1 MTINRDR
8 LRWNGWGLLA
18 VEDHLSQRPEVWR
31 WLEGE
36 LAMPALTATPA
47 VKLERIEL
55 PPSRLSAAAMD
66 ALVAALGSENVV
78 TAKADRAFHARGRS
92 YADLLAMRAG
102 AIEDA
107 PDAIL
112 YPRNAGDIATI
123 LKIAG
128 ESAIAVIP
136 CGGVT
141 SVVGGITPIRAP
153 GQTALVAL
161 DTTRMNRLLAID
173 RVSMTATAE
182 AGIYGP
188 DLERGLQA
196 QGVTLGHYPQSFE
209 YSTLGGWIAARG
221 AGQQSNRYGKAEH
234 WLVSARMVTP
244 VGPWETE
251 EFPASAAGPR
261 LTDLV
266 AGSEGTL
273 GVIADAT
280 FRVRP
285 APAHRDLRAWLFRSF
300 AEGALAVRTLVQSG
314 IDIASMR
321 LSDEEETRFYQAFAR
336 VGEAPSFK
344 RRIETAYL
352 RRHGLDERRCALIL
366 GTEGE
371 RDEAPRAADEARR
384 IIKRLNGLY
393 VGRKPAESWYA
404 GRFHGPYMRD
414 PLMDHGVGVDT
425 LETATRWS
433 NVENLHEK
441 IRAALSG
448 AMQAQAP
455 MAGARGIVMGHIS
468 HSYPDGASLYFTFIF
483 PRRAENELAQWQAI
497 KKAASDAIAANGG
510 TISHHHGAGL
520 DHVPWLVREKGETG
534 MKLLKALK
542 STLDPKGI
550 MNPGKLGV

>member
-8 LRWNGWGLLA
+8 LRWNGWGLIA
-18 VEDHLSQRPEVWR
+18 MEDHVSSRPEVWR
-31 WLEGE
+31 WLESE

-47 VKLERIEL
+47 LKLEQINL
-55 PPSRLSAAAMD
+55 PPPRLSAE
-66 ALVAALGSENVV
+66 ALAALTAIVGSANVV
-78 TAKADRAFHARGRS
+78 TAKEDRAFHARGRS
-92 YADLLAMRAG
+92 YADLLAMRSG

-107 PDAIL
+107 PDAIV
-112 YPRNAGDIATI
+112 YPRNSDDIAAILKWAGD
-123 LKIAG
+123 
-128 ESAIAVIP
+128 SSIAVIP
-136 CGGVT
+136 CGGAT
-141 SVVGGITPIRAP
+141 SVVGGMTPLRAP
-153 GQTALVAL
+153 GQTALIAL
-161 DTTRMNRLLAID
+161 DMTRMSRLIAID
-173 RVSMTATAE
+173 RQSMTATAE

-196 QGVTLGHYPQSFE
+196 QGLTLGHYPQSFE
-209 YSTLGGWIAARG
+209 FSTLGGWIAARG

-234 WLVSARMVTP
+234 WLVSARVITP
-244 VGPWETE
+244 AGAWATE
-251 EFPASAAGPR
+251 GFPASAAGPR

-285 APAHRDLRAWLFRSF
+285 APAHRDLRAYLFRSF
-300 AEGALAVRTLVQSG
+300 AEGAEAVRTLAQSG

-321 LSDEEETRFYQAFAR
+321 LSDEEETRFYQNFGR
-336 VGEAPSFK
+336 IGEAPSFK
-344 RRIETAYL
+344 RRMEAAYL
-352 RRHGLDERRCALIL
+352 RRHGLAENRCALII

-393 VGRKPAESWYA
+393 VGRKPAKSWYA
-404 GRFHGPYMRD
+404 GRFHGPYLRD

-441 IRAALSG
+441 VRAALEG
-448 AMQAQAP
+448 AMRANAP
-455 MAGARGIVMGHIS
+455 VPGARGIVMGHIS

-483 PRRAENELAQWQAI
+483 PRRSVDEMAQWQAI
-497 KKAASDAIAANGG
+497 KKAASDAIAAHGG
-510 TISHHHGAGL
+510 TISHHHGAGC
-520 DHVPWLVREKGETG
+520 DHAPWLAQEKGETG
-534 MKLLKALK
+534 MAILRALK